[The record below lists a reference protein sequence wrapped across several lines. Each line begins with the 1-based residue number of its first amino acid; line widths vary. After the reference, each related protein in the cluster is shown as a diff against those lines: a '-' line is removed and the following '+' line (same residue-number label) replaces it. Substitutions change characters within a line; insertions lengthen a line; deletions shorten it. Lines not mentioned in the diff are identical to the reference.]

1 MLDLFPSRDASRFGR
16 RLKYARGA
24 RLPVIVVTGFLG
36 AGKTTLLRRFLASP
50 AGEGTAVVIN
60 EFGSVGIDDALVR
73 ASTDDVTLL
82 GNGCLCCNMRSDLQN
97 ALRNLVAER
106 AQGTVPQFKRILIET
121 SGLADPGPILQTF
134 ATDRALGSEFH
145 VEAVIAVIEAVSGL
159 DTLGWSAEARRQ
171 VILADR
177 LVVSK
182 TDVAKPQLVKR
193 LKARLRALNPHAA
206 VHSAVEG
213 HLDPRYLLQ
222 NDMRLPKAAPGF
234 IAEAEHTDGI
244 SSFVITE
251 DAPLPW
257 EAFARGMETLIHC
270 VARRRP
276 PARQGLAERR
286 GLPRA
291 RGGAGGAAPRAPTGR
306 ARGMARP
313 GSHQSARVH
322 HARHS
327 RASCTRPLCSRARVE
342 RRFGVEAFSDDT
354 VTRGSS
360 SS

>member
-82 GNGCLCCNMRSDLQN
+82 GNGCLCCNTRSDLQI

-106 AQGTVPQFKRILIET
+106 EHGTVPQFKRILIET

-134 ATDRALGSEFH
+134 ATDRALGSEFR

-257 EAFARGMETLIHC
+257 EAFARGMETLI
-270 VARRRP
+270 A
-276 PARQGLAERR
+276 L
-286 GLPRA
+286 
-291 RGGAGGAAPRAPTGR
+291 RGGDLLRVKGLLNVVGCRGPVVVQVAQHLAHPPVELAAWPDQDRT
-306 ARGMARP
+306 
-313 GSHQSARVH
+313 
-322 HARHS
+322 S
-327 RASCTRPLCSRARVE
+327 RLV
-342 RRFGVEAFSDDT
+342 FI
-354 VTRGSS
+354 TRGIPERHVRDLFAAVRALSGGS
-360 SS
+360 E